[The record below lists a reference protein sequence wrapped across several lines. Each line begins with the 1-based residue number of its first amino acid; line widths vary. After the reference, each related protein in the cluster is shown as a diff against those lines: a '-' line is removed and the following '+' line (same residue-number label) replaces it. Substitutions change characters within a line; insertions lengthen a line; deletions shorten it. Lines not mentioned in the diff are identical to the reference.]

1 MFPLVAMNIYQ
12 ELSLRRV
19 TWNQLKS
26 ENTDILYRLK
36 EPVQIVCKK
45 ACSVKEQAWIQHF
58 DIFVK
63 NIFNPFHGTGVFL
76 YFPKYIRK
84 PEAAWCFHVALKE
97 ASPIKW
103 VRII

>member
-36 EPVQIVCKK
+36 EQVQIVCKK

-63 NIFNPFHGTGVFL
+63 IIFNPFHGTGVFL
-76 YFPKYIRK
+76 FFPKYIRK
-84 PEAAWCFHVALKE
+84 LEVAWCFQGALTGTS
-97 ASPIKW
+97 AIKW